1 MPVPMMPRLNSR
13 KVSSPASGRSA
24 SAAWAEVWMSRTPAA
39 CSVAAVLRMM
49 KNAIRLEKVM
59 PTIVSTLMRRRC
71 RRTCVALCGEPPRW
85 SASSTSWLACQKN
98 R

>member
-24 SAAWAEVWMSRTPAA
+24 SAAWAEVWMSRDPAA

-59 PTIVSTLMRRRC
+59 PTMVSTLMRRRC
-71 RRTCVALCGEPPRW
+71 VRTCAACAAGRLSP
-85 SASSTSWLACQKN
+85 ASSTSCAACQKN